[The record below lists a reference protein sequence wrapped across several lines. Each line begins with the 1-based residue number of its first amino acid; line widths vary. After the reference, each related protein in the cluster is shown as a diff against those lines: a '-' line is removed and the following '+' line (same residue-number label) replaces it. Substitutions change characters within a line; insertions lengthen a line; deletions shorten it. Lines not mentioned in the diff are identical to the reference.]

1 MSGTDFELYVYR
13 AIRARFPLY
22 EGWEIEEQPTLSTG
36 IRPDF
41 VVSRGNYRVVIDA
54 KDKGALEPR
63 DLDQIL
69 VYAMRIHT
77 RGAII
82 YLANDTDIP
91 DSVSENARDIGIEL
105 TRTQW

>member
-13 AIRARFPLY
+13 AIRARFPRY
-22 EGWEIEEQPTLSTG
+22 EGWEIEEHPTLSG
-36 IRPDF
+36 GDRPDF
-41 VVSRGNYRVVIDA
+41 VVCLSNYRVVIDA
-54 KDKGALEPR
+54 KDKGALEPK

-69 VYAMRIHT
+69 AYARRVRA

-91 DSVSENARDIGIEL
+91 DSVWEFARKAGIEL